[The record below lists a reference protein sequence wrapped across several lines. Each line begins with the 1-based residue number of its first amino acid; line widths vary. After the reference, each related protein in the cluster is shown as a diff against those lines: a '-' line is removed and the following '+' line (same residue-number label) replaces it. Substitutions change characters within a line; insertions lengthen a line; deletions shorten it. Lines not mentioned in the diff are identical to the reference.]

1 MLKLI
6 LRAIMRLLF
15 RVDVQGD
22 QSVFGPPKT
31 LIVANHESFLDGLL
45 LGLFLPIRATFVVH
59 AQVMKNRWFRMALAH
74 VPHMT
79 VEPSNPLAMK
89 AVIRLLEK
97 GENVVIFPEGRLTD
111 TGSLMKVYDGAAFV
125 AAKTGARIVPVR
137 IRGAARSYFG
147 RLSGL
152 YPLHL
157 LPRISLCVQPPTAI
171 PMPEGPNAKARRR
184 RAGEAMRRILLEML
198 VHTRPRRTLY
208 QSYCDARESF
218 GKRFR
223 LAEDIN
229 MVEETYGSLSTKI
242 AALARLTERH
252 THKGENVGVLMPNA
266 VGSVALILALSARG
280 RIPALLN
287 YTAGRDG
294 IIAAC
299 TAAQIKTI
307 LTARAFITKG
317 KLDDLIADLPGIR
330 VIHLED
336 LRSELGLVDKLGILV
351 ASRFPRWMGQ
361 PDQQP
366 SDPAVVL
373 FTSGSEGKPKG
384 VVHSHDSLL
393 ANVAQIRAVGDFN
406 PLDKFMVAL
415 PLFHSFG
422 LTAGALLPILTGC
435 KVFFYPSPLHYRLI
449 PELIYDR
456 NCTVLFGTSTFLANY
471 AKYAHPYD
479 FGRLRYV
486 VAGAEKLTAETR
498 SVWMEKFGIRILEG
512 YGVTECA
519 PVISVN
525 VPMANEAGTVGQFLP
540 GIEHRQIPVPGIAS
554 GGLLEVR
561 GPNLMLGYLR
571 YEKPGVLEMPPADS
585 GHGWY
590 STGDVVTVDDEGFVR
605 IVGRVKRFAK
615 IAGEMISLEVVE
627 KLANTASPGQQH
639 AASSRPDATKGEAL
653 VLFTTDAALRREQL
667 TEAARQLGQTEL
679 AIPRDIRV
687 IAAIPLLGTGKT
699 DYVTLKKMAEQ
710 RGEA

>member
-1 MLKLI
+1 MLKYV
-6 LRAIMRLLF
+6 LRIIMRILF
-15 RVDVQGD
+15 RVEVQGD

-45 LGLFLPIRATFVVH
+45 LGLFLPVRATFVVH
-59 AQVMKNRWFRMALAH
+59 AQVMKNRWFRMALNN
-74 VPHMT
+74 VPHLT

-97 GENVVIFPEGRLTD
+97 GETVVIFPEGRLTD
-111 TGSLMKVYDGAAFV
+111 TGSLMKVYDGSAFV

-137 IRGAARSYFG
+137 ISGAARSYFG

-157 LPRISLCVQPPTAI
+157 LPQISLHVQPVTSL
-171 PMPEGPNAKARRR
+171 PMPDGVNAKARRR
-184 RAGEAMRRILLEML
+184 RAGEAMRRILLDML
-198 VHTRPRRTLY
+198 VQTRPRRTLY
-208 QSYCDARESF
+208 QAFNDARDSF
-218 GKRFR
+218 GRKFR

-229 MVEETYGSLSTKI
+229 MVEETYGTLTTKI
-242 AALARLTERH
+242 AAIARLTERH
-252 THKGENVGVLMPNA
+252 TGRDENVGVLMPNA

-280 RIPALLN
+280 RIPAMLN

-294 IIAAC
+294 LIAAC
-299 TAAQIKTI
+299 TAATIKTI
-307 LTARAFITKG
+307 LTSRAFISKG

-330 VIHLED
+330 VIFLED
-336 LRSELGLVDKLGILV
+336 LRSELNLVDKLGILV
-351 ASRFPRWMGQ
+351 ASNFPRWMGISEQ
-361 PDQQP
+361 SPQ
-366 SDPAVVL
+366 DPAVIL

-422 LTAGALLPILTGC
+422 LTAGALLPIMSGC

-486 VAGAEKLTAETR
+486 VAGAEKLNHDTR
-498 SVWMEKFGIRILEG
+498 MLWMEKFGIRILEG

-519 PVISVN
+519 PVIAVN
-525 VPMANEAGTVGQFLP
+525 APMANRADTVGQLLP
-540 GIEHRQIPVPGIAS
+540 CIESRLVPVPGIDN

-561 GPNLMLGYLR
+561 APNLMLGYLR
-571 YEKPGVLEMPPADS
+571 YEKPGVLEFPHAEN
-585 GHGWY
+585 GIGWY
-590 STGDVVTVDDEGFVR
+590 STGDVVAMDDDGYVR

-615 IAGEMISLEVVE
+615 IAGEMISLEVAE
-627 KLANTASPGQQH
+627 KLASTASPEHSH
-639 AASSRPDATKGEAL
+639 ATSTRADPSKGEAI
-653 VLFTTDAALRREQL
+653 VLFTTDRDLRREQL
-667 TEAARQLGQTEL
+667 AEAARSLGQPEL
-679 AIPRDIRV
+679 AIARDIRV
-687 IAAIPLLGTGKT
+687 LDAIPLLGTGKT
-699 DYVTLKKMAEQ
+699 DYVTLKKMAED
-710 RGEA
+710 R